1 MRLAILLLFLSGVLV
16 ANAQPARII
25 FIRHA
30 EKPDDPQD
38 PHLSKPG
45 RDRAERIVKWL
56 GEGKVLGTNGTPV
69 ALYAAAPTV
78 AGHNLRCVETL
89 EPTARHLGL
98 SIRVPR
104 ERGDFAR
111 LAQDLLGDPS
121 LRGKNVVV
129 CWVHDFLPAFAAAVG
144 VSPPPPQW
152 KDGDYDSAY
161 VVTFPAGKATLER
174 GKERLKTKQ

>member
-78 AGHNLRCVETL
+78 AGHNLRVSRRWNQR
-89 EPTARHLGL
+89 PAIWGY
-98 SIRVPR
+98 
-104 ERGDFAR
+104 
-111 LAQDLLGDPS
+111 PS
-121 LRGKNVVV
+121 ACPVTGTISRDWRRI
-129 CWVHDFLPAFAAAVG
+129 CWATHHCGEKTSSSAGYMTFFLP
-144 VSPPPPQW
+144 SPPR
-152 KDGDYDSAY
+152 SA
-161 VVTFPAGKATLER
+161 
-174 GKERLKTKQ
+174 